1 MKCAKQYQMAAPLQ
15 IGRMTVKNRIIFP
28 PMNTNLTSEEGY
40 VTPELEEY
48 YVRRARGGVGMIVLE
63 ASTID
68 ASSRNHPRQPLL
80 YDRRHVA
87 GWARLVERLH
97 RYDVRVSVEL
107 VHYGSEASIP
117 PRESPSGISKYK
129 DDPGSILTK
138 ERIRQIQRQFAYSAR
153 LAKQAGMDCITLH
166 ACHGYLLAEFLSPVF
181 NQRTDEYGGS
191 FENRCRFL
199 METIDLCRKEVGPVF
214 PIIVR
219 FSADEFI
226 EGGRGMEES
235 VELAKA
241 LETRGVD
248 AIDISA
254 GQPSAYLMTTPPYCL
269 LQGRKLLVPYSA
281 AIKKAVKVPVFTA
294 IGIREPEEV
303 EEILKEGMA
312 DMVSLGRPQL
322 ADPDYVNKVLS
333 GKGDTIRHCL
343 SCEFCLD
350 TLDDDRHICCAV
362 NPETGREQ
370 EFHKITPAETKKRVV
385 VVGGGPA
392 GMEAARVSKLRGHEV
407 ILVEKGGELG
417 GTLNAAKVPPHKD
430 RIGRLVEWYRR
441 EIRELGIEVR
451 LNTEITEEN
460 LDELKP
466 DAAILAAGAH
476 YIKRIPGSDGPIVI
490 NAIQALTNPEQ
501 VGKRIVIVGGGSAG
515 AEVAD
520 YFSGAGISLSVKG
533 ADKPGGKV
541 LYQEEKVAEPSDR
554 DITIV
559 EMLPSICSDVDVFC
573 KDLVL
578 TTLKVNGVK
587 MNPGCRVDEINDR
600 GVRAFQMEQQ
610 KELFFPA
617 DTVILAG
624 GLRCNYENGF
634 ADKDYPVIRV
644 GDAIRAG
651 KIKDAVYTAYY
662 KAMEI

>member
-1 MKCAKQYQMAAPLQ
+1 MRHENQYQMAAPLQ

-48 YVRRARGGVGMIVLE
+48 YVRRARGGAGMIVLE

-68 ASSRNHPRQPLL
+68 AASRNHPRQPVL
-80 YDRRHVA
+80 YDQRHVA
-87 GWARLVERLH
+87 GWARLAERLH
-97 RYDVRVSVEL
+97 RYEVKVSVEL

-129 DDPGSILTK
+129 DEPGSILTK
-138 ERIRQIQRQFAYSAR
+138 ERIHKIQKQFAYSAK
-153 LAKQAGMDCITLH
+153 LAKQAGLDCITLH

-181 NQRTDEYGGS
+181 NHRTDEYGGS

-199 METIDLCRKEVGPVF
+199 LETLALCREEVGPAF

-219 FSADEFI
+219 FSANEFI
-226 EGGRGMEES
+226 EGGRDMEES
-235 VELAKA
+235 VELAKI
-241 LETRGVD
+241 LEAHGVD

-269 LQGRKLLVPYSA
+269 PQGRKLLVPYSA

-303 EEILKEGMA
+303 EEILKQGMA

-333 GKGDTIRHCL
+333 GRGDTIRHCL

-362 NPETGREQ
+362 NPETGREL
-370 EFHKITPAETKKRVV
+370 EFREITKADTKKRVV

-392 GMEAARVSKLRGHEV
+392 GMEAARVSRLRGHEV
-407 ILVEKGGELG
+407 ILLEKGSELG

-430 RIGRLVEWYRR
+430 KIGSLVEWYRR
-441 EIRELGIEVR
+441 EIRELDVDVR
-451 LNTEITEEN
+451 LNTEVTEDSLE
-460 LDELKP
+460 ELKP
-466 DAAILAAGAH
+466 DAVILAAGAH
-476 YIKRIPGSDGPIVI
+476 YIKRIKGSDGPIVV
-490 NAIQALTNPEQ
+490 NAIQALTHPEQ
-501 VGKRIVIVGGGSAG
+501 VGRRIVIVGGGSAG

-533 ADKPGGKV
+533 ADELGGRV
-541 LYQEEKVAEPSDR
+541 IYQEEKVSEPSGK
-554 DITIV
+554 DITMV

-587 MNPGCRVDEINDR
+587 MYPGCRVDEINEQ

-610 KELFFPA
+610 KEMFFPA

-624 GLRCNYENGF
+624 GLRSNYENDF
-634 ADKDYPVIRV
+634 KDKDYPVIRV

-651 KIKDAVYTAYY
+651 KIKDAIYTAYH
-662 KAMEI
+662 KALEI

>member
-1 MKCAKQYQMAAPLQ
+1 MKNRKEYKLAAPLQ
-15 IGRMTVKNRIIFP
+15 IGRMAVKNRIIFP
-28 PMNTNLTSEEGY
+28 PMNTNLTSEDGY

-48 YVRRARGGVGMIVLE
+48 YVRRAKGGAGMVVLE

-68 ASSRNHPRQPLL
+68 ANSRNHPRQPVL
-80 YDRRHVA
+80 YDRKHVA
-87 GWARLVERLH
+87 GWAKLVERLH

-117 PRESPSGISKYK
+117 PRESPSGITKYK
-129 DDPGSILTK
+129 DEPGSILTK
-138 ERIRQIQRQFAYSAR
+138 ERILEIERQFAYSAK

-166 ACHGYLLAEFLSPVF
+166 ACHGYLLAEFLSPAF

-199 METIDLCRKEVGPVF
+199 LETIDLCRKEVGPVF

-219 FSADEFI
+219 YCADEFLV
-226 EGGRGMEES
+226 GGRGMEDS
-235 VELAKA
+235 VKLAKV
-241 LETRGVD
+241 LETHGVD
-248 AIDISA
+248 AIDVSA

-269 LQGRKLLVPYSA
+269 PQGRKMLVPYSA
-281 AIKKAVKVPVFTA
+281 AIKKEVKIPVFTA

-303 EEILKEGMA
+303 EEILAQGMA
-312 DMVSLGRPQL
+312 DMVILGRPQL

-343 SCEFCLD
+343 SREFCLD

-362 NPETGREQ
+362 NPETGREK
-370 EFHKITPAETKKRVV
+370 EFPQIQQADVKKRVV

-407 ILVEKGGELG
+407 ILFDKNGRLG

-430 RIGRLVEWYRR
+430 RIGCLSQWY
-441 EIRELGIEVR
+441 IRQLKDLNVDVR
-451 LNTEITEEN
+451 LNTEVTEES
-460 LDELKP
+460 LEKLKP
-466 DAAILAAGAH
+466 DVVFLAAGAH

-490 NAIQALTNPEQ
+490 NAFQALTKPEQ
-501 VGKRIVIVGGGSAG
+501 VGCKIVIVGGGSAG

-520 YFSGAGISLSVKG
+520 YFSGAEISLRVRG
-533 ADKPGGKV
+533 ASEVGGEIIYDQERTGEATDK
-541 LYQEEKVAEPSDR
+541 

-578 TTLKVNGVK
+578 KTLEANGVK
-587 MNPGCRVDEINDR
+587 MNPGCRVDEINEQ
-600 GVRAFQMEQQ
+600 GVRAYNMEKQQ
-610 KELFFPA
+610 ELFFPA

-624 GLRCNYENGF
+624 GLRCNYENEF
-634 ADKDYPVIRV
+634 INKDYKVIRV

-651 KIKDAVYTAYY
+651 KIKDAIYTAYCQ
-662 KAMEI
+662 AREI

>member
-1 MKCAKQYQMAAPLQ
+1 
-15 IGRMTVKNRIIFP
+15 
-28 PMNTNLTSEEGY
+28 
-40 VTPELEEY
+40 
-48 YVRRARGGVGMIVLE
+48 MIVLE

-68 ASSRNHPRQPLL
+68 AASRNHPRQPVL

-117 PRESPSGISKYK
+117 PRESPSAVSKYK
-129 DDPGSILTK
+129 DAPGSILTK
-138 ERIRQIQRQFAYSAR
+138 ERIRQIQEQFAYSAK

-181 NQRTDEYGGS
+181 NRRTDEYGGS

-199 METIDLCRKEVGPVF
+199 LETIDCCRREVGPVF
-214 PIIVR
+214 PMIVR
-219 FSADEFI
+219 FSANEFI
-226 EGGRGMEES
+226 AGGREMEES
-235 VELAKA
+235 VELAKV
-241 LETRGVD
+241 LEARGVD

-269 LQGRKLLVPYSA
+269 PQGRKLLVPYSA
-281 AIKKAVKVPVFTA
+281 AIKKAVNVPVFTA

-303 EEILKEGMA
+303 EEILREGMA

-362 NPETGREQ
+362 NPETGREH
-370 EFHKITPAETKKRVV
+370 EFCRITLAETKKRVV

-392 GMEAARVSKLRGHEV
+392 GMEAARVAKLRGHEV
-407 ILVEKGGELG
+407 ILAEKGSELG
-417 GTLNAAKVPPHKD
+417 GTLNAAMVPPHKD
-430 RIGRLVEWYRR
+430 KIGCLVEWYRR
-441 EIRELGIEVR
+441 QMRELEVDVR

-466 DAAILAAGAH
+466 DAVILAAGAH
-476 YIKRIPGSDGPIVI
+476 YIKRIPGSDGPLVI
-490 NAIQALTNPEQ
+490 NAFQALTNPGR

-520 YFSGAGISLSVKG
+520 YFSGAGISLRVKG
-533 ADKPGGKV
+533 ADGPGGKV
-541 LYQEEKVAEPSDR
+541 LYEEEKTAEPSDK

-559 EMLPSICSDVDVFC
+559 EMLPGICSDADVFC
-573 KDLVL
+573 RYLVL

-587 MNPGCRVDEINDR
+587 MNPGCRVDEINDQ
-600 GVRAFQMEQQ
+600 GVRAFQMERQ
-610 KELFFPA
+610 EERFFPA

-624 GLRCNYENGF
+624 GLHCNYENAF
-634 ADKDYPVIRV
+634 AGKDYPVIRV
-644 GDAIRAG
+644 GDAVRAG
-651 KIKDAVYTAYY
+651 RIKDAIYTAYH
-662 KAMEI
+662 KALEL

>member
-1 MKCAKQYQMAAPLQ
+1 MKNRKEYKLAAPLQ
-15 IGRMTVKNRIIFP
+15 IGRMAVKNRIIFP
-28 PMNTNLTSEEGY
+28 PMNTNLTSEDGY

-48 YVRRARGGVGMIVLE
+48 YVRRAKGGAGMVVLE

-68 ASSRNHPRQPLL
+68 ANSRNHPRQPVL
-80 YDRRHVA
+80 YDRKHVA
-87 GWARLVERLH
+87 GWAKLVERLH

-117 PRESPSGISKYK
+117 PRESPSGITKYK
-129 DDPGSILTK
+129 DEPGSILTK
-138 ERIRQIQRQFAYSAR
+138 ERILEIERQFAYSAK

-166 ACHGYLLAEFLSPVF
+166 ACHGYLLAEFLSPAF

-199 METIDLCRKEVGPVF
+199 LETIDLCRKEVGPVF

-219 FSADEFI
+219 YCADEFLV
-226 EGGRGMEES
+226 GGRGMEDS
-235 VELAKA
+235 VKLAKV
-241 LETRGVD
+241 LETHGVD
-248 AIDISA
+248 AIDVSA

-269 LQGRKLLVPYSA
+269 PQGRKMLVPYSA
-281 AIKKAVKVPVFTA
+281 AIKKEVKIPVFTA

-303 EEILKEGMA
+303 EEILAQGMA
-312 DMVSLGRPQL
+312 DMVILGRPQL

-362 NPETGREQ
+362 NPETGREK
-370 EFHKITPAETKKRVV
+370 EFPQIQQADVKKRVV

-407 ILVEKGGELG
+407 ILFDKNGRLG

-430 RIGRLVEWYRR
+430 RIGRLSQWY
-441 EIRELGIEVR
+441 IRQLKDLNVDVR
-451 LNTEITEEN
+451 LNTEVTEES
-460 LDELKP
+460 LEKLKP
-466 DAAILAAGAH
+466 DVVFLAAGAH

-490 NAIQALTNPEQ
+490 NAFQALTKPEQ
-501 VGKRIVIVGGGSAG
+501 VGCKIVIVGGGSAG

-520 YFSGAGISLSVKG
+520 YFSGAEISLRVRG
-533 ADKPGGKV
+533 ASEVGGEIIYDQERTGEATDK
-541 LYQEEKVAEPSDR
+541 

-578 TTLKVNGVK
+578 KTLEANGVK
-587 MNPGCRVDEINDR
+587 MNPGCRVDEINEQ
-600 GVRAFQMEQQ
+600 GVRAYNMEKQQ
-610 KELFFPA
+610 ELFFPA

-624 GLRCNYENGF
+624 GLRCNYENEF
-634 ADKDYPVIRV
+634 INKDYKVIRV

-651 KIKDAVYTAYY
+651 KIKDAIYTAYCQ
-662 KAMEI
+662 AREI